1 MQWHYTHQLHCT
13 IVNNNAGEMSGG
25 LVFCSEDTLCEWRA
39 PPRQCYYDGYKYPNT
54 KTAPV
59 NIMVNRLHS
68 CIFMFK
74 QIMLHNVHIALQSFK
89 NNAKDRSVG
98 RQPIGSFHSDSEATL
113 YYMGTKNKNR
123 KDPPTNVMI
132 MILLI
137 MIMTTTITIT
147 IIIVIVILMIIMIMM
162 IMIMILTMILLLLL
176 LAITITLTIT
186 LTMTIN
192 ISIIMTVD
200 FKMTQIFHMGTRPLL
215 TSAEV
220 NIHVT
225 C

>member
-1 MQWHYTHQLHCT
+1 
-13 IVNNNAGEMSGG
+13 
-25 LVFCSEDTLCEWRA
+25 
-39 PPRQCYYDGYKYPNT
+39 
-54 KTAPV
+54 
-59 NIMVNRLHS
+59 MVNRLHS
-68 CIFMFK
+68 CIFMFT

-137 MIMTTTITIT
+137 MIMIMTTTTITIL
-147 IIIVIVILMIIMIMM
+147 IVIVILMIIMIMM
-162 IMIMILTMILLLLL
+162 IMIMILTMMLLLLL

-192 ISIIMTVD
+192 ISITMTVD